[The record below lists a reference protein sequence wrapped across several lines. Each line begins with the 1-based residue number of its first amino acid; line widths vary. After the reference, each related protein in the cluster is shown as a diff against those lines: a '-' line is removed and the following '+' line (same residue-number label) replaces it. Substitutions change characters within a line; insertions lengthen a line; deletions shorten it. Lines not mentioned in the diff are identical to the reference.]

1 MSNIFVHIKCVCV
14 SNKRGLFTLVYIV
27 KKKHMK
33 IIKSERLH
41 YANLLFIIR
50 LLEHFTTEYTI
61 LQTY

>member
-1 MSNIFVHIKCVCV
+1 MWI
-14 SNKRGLFTLVYIV
+14 VYSGV
-27 KKKHMK
+27 YRKKKHMK
-33 IIKSERLH
+33 IIKSEWLH